1 MIYITGDKHR
11 EFSGVKRFCE
21 QHQTSMDDVLVVLGD
36 AGINYCGEDRDRS
49 YKKYLSRFP
58 ITLFC
63 VHGNHEMRPWHV
75 QGMEKVCF
83 HGGLAYQEND
93 FPNIL
98 YAIDG
103 QVYDFAGHLCLVAGG
118 AYSVDK
124 YYRLA
129 KGWRWFEDE
138 QPSEEIKRDIRLA
151 VQMCP
156 RIDVVLSHTCPQKF
170 TPIEMFISGVDQSR
184 VDRSTEEFLDEI
196 EEKIA
201 YKHWFCGHWH
211 TDKTVQNLRFMFN
224 DITELEEVQ

>member
-11 EFSGVKRFCE
+11 EFSGVKRFCDQ
-21 QHQTSMDDVLVVLGD
+21 QHTSTDDVLVVLGD
-36 AGINYCGEDRDRS
+36 AGINYCGEERDRS
-49 YKKYLSRFP
+49 YKKYLSKFP

-63 VHGNHEMRPWHV
+63 IHGNHEMRPWHV
-75 QGMEKVCF
+75 VGMEEVCF
-83 HGGLAYQEND
+83 HGGIAYQEKD
-93 FPNIL
+93 FPNII

-124 YYRLA
+124 YYRLER
-129 KGWRWFEDE
+129 GWRWFEDE
-138 QPSEEIKRDIRLA
+138 QPSKEIKRDIRFA
-151 VQMCP
+151 VQLCP
-156 RIDVVLSHTCPQKF
+156 QIDVVFSHTCPQKF
-170 TPIEMFISGVDQSR
+170 TPVEMFISGVDQSR

-201 YKHWFCGHWH
+201 YKRWFCGHWH

-224 DITELEEVQ
+224 DIIELEEVQ